1 MFDGTWTNDIWAER
15 IMILVA
21 VILSLTVH
29 EFAHAKMAD
38 YLGDDTPRHQGRVSL
53 NPLDHLDPFGFA
65 GIVIMTFF
73 GYGFGW
79 GKPVVHNPLNNT
91 KTTLRLGKWLVTAA
105 GPFSNLVLATVFGLL
120 VRVGAF
126 NFDPQ
131 FTLKWAMIFVSVNIS
146 LMLFNLIPVPPLDG
160 SKLYLPLLPGRAA
173 ENMERNYMKWG
184 IWPLAALVL
193 LLPRIPQGIIAA
205 PINAMTRF
213 LTGY

>member
-1 MFDGTWTNDIWAER
+1 MFNGTWKTEDWLGW
-15 IMILVA
+15 IMQLVA
-21 VILSLTVH
+21 VIVSITVH

-53 NPLDHLDPFGFA
+53 NPLNHFDPFGFA
-65 GIVIMTFF
+65 GVVILSIF

-120 VRVGAF
+120 IRVGAF
-126 NFDPQ
+126 NFDPD
-131 FTLKWAMIFVSVNIS
+131 FTRRWADYFVWVNIG
-146 LMLFNLIPVPPLDG
+146 LMLFNLFPVPPLDG

-173 ENMERNYMKWG
+173 EDMERNYMRWG
-184 IWPLAALVL
+184 IFPLAALIIL
-193 LLPRIPQGIIAA
+193 RIPQNILPVPMAIIQH
-205 PINAMTRF
+205 F